1 MAKYSVELNDI
12 VKSGL
17 KIFDFEYDFYNPELK
32 PDFEEKF
39 INHFRFREIGAETVG
54 RFQHNLKVKCD
65 EVLPYYNMLL
75 ETSLY
80 DYDIKNNYNL
90 TETFTKTNN
99 KTNALTGSTI
109 TDGTTDNE
117 KTSNLDSTADH
128 TQNVDFTKNENV
140 NETGTTDGLTT
151 NELKNKIVDSD
162 TPTALLSMTDIENN
176 VYATKANIADGTNTN
191 TDKQTNV
198 ANRIGTQT
206 ETTGQTAN
214 DTVEATNRET
224 ATGTMSNKSDTIQN
238 ATETNDE
245 TYTLE
250 RVGDIGVDT
259 TPDKIKKHIEI
270 QKILKTVYVQFFNE
284 CDDLFM
290 QIF

>member
-17 KIFDFEYDFYNPELK
+17 KIFNFDYAFYKPELK

-39 INHFRFREIGAETVG
+39 INHFLFREIGTETVG

-75 ETSLY
+75 ESSLY
-80 DYDIKNNYNL
+80 EYDIKNNYNL
-90 TETFTKTNN
+90 TETLTKTNN

-109 TDGTTDNE
+109 IDGEKNEE
-117 KTSNLDSTADH
+117 KTANLDSNADH
-128 TQNVDFTKNENV
+128 TQTVNFTKNESV
-140 NETGTTDGLTT
+140 DETGTNDGLTT
-151 NELKNKIVDSD
+151 VETKNKNVESD
-162 TPTALLSMTDIENN
+162 TPTALLSMVDIENN
-176 VYATKANIADGTNTN
+176 VYATKANIDDNTNTN

-198 ANRIGTQT
+198 ANRTGLQT
-206 ETTGQTAN
+206 EVTEQTAN
-214 DTVEATNRET
+214 DAVDATNTEVGTET
-224 ATGTMSNKSDTIQN
+224 FLNKSDTSQN
-238 ATETNDE
+238 ATETNNE
-245 TYTLE
+245 SYTLE
-250 RVGDIGVDT
+250 RVGDIGVDS
-259 TPDKIKKHIEI
+259 TPDKLKKHIEI
-270 QKILKTVYVQFFNE
+270 QKIFKTVYSAFFNE

>member
-1 MAKYSVELNDI
+1 MAKYTVELNDI
-12 VKSGL
+12 EKSGL
-17 KIFDFEYDFYNPELK
+17 KIFNFNYDFYNPTLK

-39 INHFRFREIGAETVG
+39 INHFRFREIGVETVG

-80 DYDIKNNYNL
+80 EYDLKNNYNL

-99 KTNALTGSTI
+99 KTNDLTGTTT
-109 TDGTTDNE
+109 TDGETGNN
-117 KTSNLDSTADH
+117 KTANLNSNSDH
-128 TQNVDFTKNENV
+128 TQTTDFAKDETID
-140 NETGTTDGLTT
+140 ETGTNNGLTT
-151 NELKNKIVDSD
+151 IESKNKIVDSD
-162 TPTALLSMTDIENN
+162 TPTALLSMVDIETN

-191 TDKQTNV
+191 TEAQTNV
-198 ANRIGTQT
+198 TNHTGNQT
-206 ETTGQTAN
+206 ENTDITAN
-214 DTVEATNRET
+214 DTVVATNTET
-224 ATGTMSNKSDTIQN
+224 ATGTLNNVVDTVQN
-238 ATETNDE
+238 ATEINNE
-245 TYTLE
+245 SYTLE

-270 QKILKTVYVQFFNE
+270 QKILKTIYLQFFNE

>member
-1 MAKYSVELNDI
+1 MAKYSVEINDI
-12 VKSGL
+12 IKSGL
-17 KIFDFEYDFYNPELK
+17 KIFNFDYEFYKPELK
-32 PDFEEKF
+32 PDFEQKF
-39 INHFRFREIGAETVG
+39 INHFRFREIGVETVG

-80 DYDIKNNYNL
+80 DYDLKNNYNL

-99 KTNALTGSTI
+99 KTNALTGSTL

-117 KTSNLDSTADH
+117 KISNLDSNADH
-128 TQNVDFTKNENV
+128 TQTVDFTKDETV
-140 NETGTTDGLTT
+140 DETGTNDGLTT
-151 NELKNKIVDSD
+151 VELKNKIVDSD

-191 TDKQTNV
+191 TDKQTNI
-198 ANRIGTQT
+198 ANRTGKQAEKT
-206 ETTGQTAN
+206 EQIAN
-214 DTVEATNRET
+214 DTVEATNKET
-224 ATGTMSNKSDTIQN
+224 ATGIIKNKSDTTQN